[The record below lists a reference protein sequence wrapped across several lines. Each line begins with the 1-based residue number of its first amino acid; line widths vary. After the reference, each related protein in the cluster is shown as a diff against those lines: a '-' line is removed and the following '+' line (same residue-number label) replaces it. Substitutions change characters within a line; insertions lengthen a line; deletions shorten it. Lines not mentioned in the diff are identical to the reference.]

1 MIILS
6 KQKSFSVAF
15 KEKEFIMARRL
26 PKVLV
31 FDLDGCVWWP
41 EMYHLWGGGGSP
53 FTPTSN
59 GNVKDR
65 SNATVKVMA
74 DLREILLDIKT
85 DTNWNETKIAVAS
98 SCDEPSWAR
107 ECIRLI
113 GIGDKFKLK
122 DIFDPN
128 LTEIYKGS
136 KSGHLK
142 EISKKSGCALEDMI
156 FFDNEW
162 GNCQTVAR
170 IGVTVVYTPKGVTRQ
185 LFQEAIERYPSP
197 GDIIGKRKR

>member
-1 MIILS
+1 
-6 KQKSFSVAF
+6 
-15 KEKEFIMARRL
+15 MAGKRL

-31 FDLDGCVWWP
+31 FDLDGCTWWP

-53 FTPTSN
+53 FSPTSN

-65 SNATVKVMA
+65 ANTTVKIIG
-74 DLREILLDIKT
+74 DLREILLDVQT
-85 DTNWNETKIAVAS
+85 DSKWSDTKIAVAS

-107 ECIRLI
+107 ECIGQISI
-113 GIGDKFKLK
+113 GEKYKLK

-136 KSGHLK
+136 KSGHLRK
-142 EISKKSGCALEDMI
+142 ISDKSGYSLDEMI

-162 GNCQTVAR
+162 GNCQTVAK
-170 IGVTVVYTPKGVTRQ
+170 IGVTVVYTPKGVTHQ
-185 LFQEAIERYPSP
+185 LFQEAIERYPSA
-197 GDIIGKRKR
+197 GDIIGKRKS

>member
-1 MIILS
+1 
-6 KQKSFSVAF
+6 
-15 KEKEFIMARRL
+15 MARRSL
-26 PKVLV
+26 PRLLV
-31 FDLDGCVWWP
+31 FDLDGCTWWP

-53 FTPTSN
+53 FTPTSG

-65 SNATVKVMA
+65 GDTTVRIMA
-74 DLREILLDIKT
+74 DLRDILIEIKSDEK
-85 DTNWNETKIAVAS
+85 WNETKIAVAS

-113 GIGDKFKLK
+113 SIGDKYKLK

-128 LTEIYKGS
+128 LTEIYKGQ
-136 KSGHLK
+136 KSRHLK
-142 EISKKSGCALEDMI
+142 SISEKSGCPLGEMV

-185 LFQEAIERYPSP
+185 LFQEVLDQFPSP
-197 GDIIGKRKR
+197 GQIIGKRKKG

>member
-1 MIILS
+1 
-6 KQKSFSVAF
+6 
-15 KEKEFIMARRL
+15 MARRL

-31 FDLDGCVWWP
+31 FDLDGCTWWP

-53 FTPTSN
+53 FTPAAN

-65 SNATVKVMA
+65 GNTTVEIMA
-74 DLREILLDIKT
+74 DLREILQEVKSEPQ
-85 DTNWNETKIAVAS
+85 WNQTKFAVAS

-113 GIGDKFKLK
+113 SIGEKYKLM
-122 DIFDPN
+122 DIFDKN

-136 KSGHLK
+136 KSGHLR
-142 EISKKSGCALEDMI
+142 EISKKSGCSLEEMV

-162 GNCQTVAR
+162 GNCQTVAK
-170 IGVTVVYTPKGVTRQ
+170 IGVTVVYTPKGVTRH
-185 LFQEAIERYPSP
+185 LFQEALDQFPAP
-197 GDIIGKRKR
+197 GHIIGKRKS